1 MTIKIFNSL
10 SNRKE
15 DFVPLVAGKVG
26 MYVCGVTVYDR
37 SHIGHARAYI
47 TADVLVRYLTYRGFH
62 VVYVRNFTDVDDK
75 IIKRASELGDSCDA
89 LAERYIREFYTD
101 MDALGIQRPQI
112 EPRVT
117 QHIPD
122 IIRTVE
128 QLLVRGHAYQV
139 DGDVYFSVDS
149 FPRYGRLSGRNL
161 DDLKAGA
168 RVEVDDRKRNPLD
181 FALWKSSKPGEPLL
195 G

>member
-37 SHIGHARAYI
+37 CHIGHARAYI

-75 IIKRASELGDSCDA
+75 IIKRASELGESTDA

-101 MDALGIQRPQI
+101 MDALGTLTFTMRLRAGWRATSKLIGAS
-112 EPRVT
+112 T
-117 QHIPD
+117 L
-122 IIRTVE
+122 TV
-128 QLLVRGHAYQV
+128 
-139 DGDVYFSVDS
+139 
-149 FPRYGRLSGRNL
+149 
-161 DDLKAGA
+161 
-168 RVEVDDRKRNPLD
+168 
-181 FALWKSSKPGEPLL
+181 AL
-195 G
+195 